1 MEIPIGSNIKRL
13 RSEKGMTQKELARY
27 LNVSVQAVSKWER
40 DRAYPDL
47 SLLLPIAGLFGVT
60 LDELFGRHDDTKT
73 GCIKN

>member
-13 RSEKGMTQKELARY
+13 RMESHMTQRELAGH

-47 SLLLPIAGLFGVT
+47 ALLLPIARLFNVT
-60 LDELFGRHDDTKT
+60 LDELFGRHDAM
-73 GCIKN
+73 